1 MHQPTSPSAPDVV
14 IGPEPYAGDGPRRV
28 VDEAEAELV
37 ARYGGLTDDELG
49 LTAAMFDPPK
59 GAFLVARSG
68 DGDGEVVG
76 GVGVRPFEPVAGVG
90 EIKRLWVEPTW
101 RGRGLGRV
109 LMDEIESAAGRLGFS
124 SLHLATG
131 DRQPEAVA
139 LYGRTGWKRRRRDH
153 SGALLPDWHLQFA
166 KRLR

>member
-1 MHQPTSPSAPDVV
+1 MHQPASPSALDVV

-28 VDEAEAELV
+28 VEEAEAELV
-37 ARYGGLTDDELG
+37 ARYGRLTEDELG

-59 GAFLVARSG
+59 GRFLVARLG
-68 DGDGEVVG
+68 DGNSEVVG

-101 RGRGLGRV
+101 RRRGLGRV
-109 LMDEIESAAGRLGFS
+109 LMDEIESASGRLGFS
-124 SLHLATG
+124 SLLLATG
-131 DRQPEAVA
+131 DRQPEAVG
-139 LYGRTGWKRRRRDH
+139 LYERTGWKRRRRDH
-153 SGALLPDWHLQFA
+153 SGALLPDWYLQFA